1 MQALRIS
8 HYTLTTALGRGAQA
22 QRRALLEERGGLTP
36 CASGPGFDDA
46 QLPAWIGRVA
56 GIEQPGLP
64 GRLREFDCR
73 NNRLAWLALQQDGFL
88 AAVAAA
94 RERYGAARIG
104 LFLGTSTS
112 GVYQTELAYRAR
124 DAAGALP
131 DWYSY
136 PHTQNCGS
144 VGYCVRQALALAG
157 PTLVISTAC
166 SSSAKVFAS
175 AARYIQAGLIDAAVV
190 GGVDSLCL
198 TTLYGFSSLQLVS
211 AQPCRPADAA
221 RDGISIGEA
230 AGFALLEKDAGKG
243 VRLLGY
249 GESSDAHHMSAPD
262 PGGGGALL
270 SMRRALDKA
279 QLAPQDIDYI
289 NLHGTATPAND
300 LSEGKAVHQLFGTR
314 VACSSTKGW
323 TGHCLGAAG
332 IVETLFCALAL
343 EHGFA
348 PKSLNTQQV
357 DAQIPNQILL
367 ETQRRPLRQAL
378 TNSFGFGGS
387 NCSLI
392 LGQPA

>member
-8 HYTLTTALGRGAQA
+8 HYSLTTALGRGAAA
-22 QRRALLEERGGLTP
+22 QQRALLDERSGLTP
-36 CASGPGFDDA
+36 CTGFGDA
-46 QLPAWIGRVA
+46 GLPAWIGRVA
-56 GIEQPGLP
+56 GIEDSPLP
-64 GRLREFDCR
+64 KPLAAFECR
-73 NNRLAWLALQQDGFL
+73 NNRLAWLGLQQDGFL
-88 AAVAAA
+88 DAVQAA
-94 RERYGAARIG
+94 RAQYGAARIG

-112 GVYQTELAYRAR
+112 GVYQTELAYQGRNP
-124 DAAGALP
+124 AGELP

-136 PHTQNCGS
+136 PHTQNCYS
-144 VGYCVRQALALAG
+144 VGNFVRSALELTG
-157 PTLVISTAC
+157 PALVISTAC

-198 TTLYGFSSLQLVS
+198 TTLYGFSALQLVS
-211 AQPCRPADAA
+211 PQPCRPADAA

-230 AGFALLEKDAGKG
+230 AGFALLEKDQGAG
-243 VRLLGY
+243 VHLLGY

-262 PGGGGALL
+262 PEGAGALL
-270 SMRRALDKA
+270 SMQRALNRA
-279 QLAPQDIDYI
+279 GLAADDIDYI
-289 NLHGTATPAND
+289 NLHGTATQAND
-300 LSEGKAVHQLFGTR
+300 LSEGKAVHRLFGAR
-314 VACSSTKGW
+314 VPGSSTKGW

-348 PKSLNTQQV
+348 PKSLNTKNVDPQV
-357 DAQIPNQILL
+357 PNQILL
-367 ETQRRPLRQAL
+367 QTRRQPQRYAL

-392 LGQPA
+392 LGAAA